1 MFACITVVLAI
12 GGFAE
17 RGRIGPV
24 LLFMFCWL
32 TIVYCP
38 IGEWGSQISRQETD
52 PETVSSMLDMERR
65 WLEFRSGWS

>member
-1 MFACITVVLAI
+1 MFACITVVLAV

-17 RGRIGPV
+17 RGRIGPI

-38 IGEWGSQISRQETD
+38 IGESRTSTIPSHD
-52 PETVSSMLDMERR
+52 
-65 WLEFRSGWS
+65 F